1 MTTKELVLEWLYK
14 HQGFKQG
21 EVSNEDFAHFVN
33 ILTDCAE
40 FVIRYKTRNNELRKN
55 S

>member
-14 HQGFKQG
+14 HQGFKRE
-21 EVSNEDFAHFVN
+21 EVTEEDFAHFVS

-40 FVIRYKTRNNELRKN
+40 HCIEIRLNELRKN